1 MTRNAEEGPL
11 SRPFE
16 ENEGIRVRRRPIR
29 AARVTAWAIPVLIAF
44 LLAACGGNGNQDQGA
59 ATTPSPAPRYAQKG
73 PPRQSELGL
82 SSFPTEPTEAS
93 YKKAFILAGQVGELI
108 LIQRAPPWQEF
119 VSGGALSKNT
129 QDTTQ
134 EEKRLAEENRLG
146 IFFAVDPTDSADRG
160 RLQGLPESLAGKSF
174 ADKEVRDAFIA
185 YVKYVALNYKPQLLA
200 LGVEIN
206 MYYEQQPDDF
216 ENFVSLYF
224 EAYDAVKDISPET
237 LVFPTFQLEAMQNLL
252 SPDSDSAPEWSLLQ
266 RFEPKLDLVA
276 VSTYPSFVFDSPD
289 GIPSDYFSQIKSY
302 TSKPIAIASAGYS
315 SGPGRAGL
323 NEGTEANQ
331 AAFVRRLLLEA
342 DGLDMPFVVWLTGC
356 DPTVPAD
363 PPFDLYAHMG
373 LCRPDGSPKPA
384 WQAWAQQAARPL
396 EVKNPDE

>member
-1 MTRNAEEGPL
+1 L
-11 SRPFE
+11 
-16 ENEGIRVRRRPIR
+16 V
-29 AARVTAWAIPVLIAF
+29 AF
-44 LLAACGGNGNQDQGA
+44 LLAACGGNGDQDQGA
-59 ATTPSPAPRYAQKG
+59 ASTPSPAPRDAQKG
-73 PPRQSELGL
+73 PPRSFELGL

-119 VSGGALSKNT
+119 VSGGELSKNC

-146 IFFAVDPTDSADRG
+146 IFFGIDPTDPADRG

-216 ENFVSLYF
+216 DNFVSLYF
-224 EAYDAVKDISPET
+224 EAYDAVKEISPET

-252 SPDSDSAPEWSLLQ
+252 SPDSESVPEWSLLQ
-266 RFEPKLDLVA
+266 KFEPKLDLVA

-289 GIPSDYFSQIKSY
+289 GIPSNYFSQIKSY

-315 SGPGRAGL
+315 SGPGRDGL
-323 NEGTEANQ
+323 NEGTETNQ

-342 DGLDMPFVVWLTGC
+342 DTLEMPFVVWLAGC
-356 DPTVPAD
+356 DPAVPAD
-363 PPFDLYAHMG
+363 PPFDLYAHTG
-373 LCRPDGSPKPA
+373 LRRSDGSPKPA

>member
-1 MTRNAEEGPL
+1 MTRNADEGPP

-16 ENEGIRVRRRPIR
+16 ENGGIRVRRRPIR
-29 AARVTAWAIPVLIAF
+29 AARATAWAIPFLIAF

-59 ATTPSPAPRYAQKG
+59 ATTPSPVPRDVQEG
-73 PPRQSELGL
+73 SPRSFELGL
-82 SSFPTEPTEAS
+82 SSSPTEPTEAS
-93 YKKAFILAGQVGELI
+93 YKKAFALAGQVGELI

-119 VSGGALSKNT
+119 VSGGELSKNC

-146 IFFAVDPTDSADRG
+146 IFFGVDPTDPADRG
-160 RLQGLPESLAGKSF
+160 RLQALPESLAGKSF

-200 LGVEIN
+200 LGIEIN

-216 ENFVSLYF
+216 DNFVSLYF
-224 EAYDAVKDISPET
+224 EAYDAVKEISPDT
-237 LVFPTFQLEAMQNLL
+237 LIFPTFQLEAMQNLL
-252 SPDSDSAPEWSLLQ
+252 SPDSESVPEWSLLQ

-315 SGPGRAGL
+315 SGPGRNGV
-323 NEGTEANQ
+323 NEGTEASQ
-331 AAFVRRLLLEA
+331 AEFVRRLLLEA
-342 DGLDMPFVVWLTGC
+342 ERLEMPFVVWLAGC
-356 DPTVPAD
+356 DPAVPAD
-363 PPFDLYAHMG
+363 PPFDLYAHTG
-373 LCRPDGSPKPA
+373 LCRSDGSPKPA
-384 WQAWAQQAARPL
+384 WQVWAQQAAHPL
-396 EVKNPDE
+396 AMKNPDE